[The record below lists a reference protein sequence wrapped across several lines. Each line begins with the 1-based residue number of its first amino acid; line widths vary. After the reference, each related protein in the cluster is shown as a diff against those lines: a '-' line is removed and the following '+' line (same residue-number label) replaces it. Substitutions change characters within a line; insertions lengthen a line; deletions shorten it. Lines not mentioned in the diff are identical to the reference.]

1 MSGGCS
7 DCVKKCRPLY
17 RPNILSFFHFFLF
30 LILNIL
36 KLSLMDSTKQDFFLC
51 FISFKYLPLLLL
63 YTYTLLIIHFLVII
77 IFFYLSEGLPDL
89 PETSLIRSLCGFLCS
104 LPCVKIKSNQIPGGA
119 FMMGYRLLITQT
131 TQ

>member
-1 MSGGCS
+1 MCP
-7 DCVKKCRPLY
+7 VAVRPLY

-77 IFFYLSEGLPDL
+77 IIFFISLRGFL
-89 PETSLIRSLCGFLCS
+89 TSL
-104 LPCVKIKSNQIPGGA
+104 K
-119 FMMGYRLLITQT
+119 LLLFVHYVDFYAVFHV
-131 TQ
+131 